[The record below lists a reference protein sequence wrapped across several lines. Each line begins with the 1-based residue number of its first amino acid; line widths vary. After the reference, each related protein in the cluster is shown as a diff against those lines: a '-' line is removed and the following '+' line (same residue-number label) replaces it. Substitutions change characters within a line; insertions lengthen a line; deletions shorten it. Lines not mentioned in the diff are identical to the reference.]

1 MQAFTRVLLT
11 GFVVLLAVGVLL
23 FKYWQYVT
31 NPWTRNGLHALSR
44 RAWSKL
50 KPPSPTPKIM

>member
-31 NPWTRNGLHALSR
+31 NPWTRNGVRGFALRDRSTHFR
-44 RAWSKL
+44 GEHGAS
-50 KPPSPTPKIM
+50 